1 MKILLL
7 SDIPPCENLTAGL
20 VLSAMVRF
28 IPKNEIC
35 FYIVSNPSVEIKL
48 NPEFANIPMKIETK
62 PNENWSFLPQRRVFK
77 KASSL
82 VSYVSEIILEKTV
95 IERKIEDA
103 IAFGKEQKVDRVW
116 AVLQGQTTIRMAKA
130 VADGLGVPLHS
141 HVWDP
146 FSWWASAHCLDGK
159 TTRKVQA
166 KFDEAIATSQYVGT
180 ASEPMAELFKNE
192 FGAKAVPVIASHS
205 ETLSKQPLPSIDNND
220 SLIIGMAGQFYA
232 SAEWECLLKAL
243 TLSNWQVSGRSVKL
257 IVLGPQKP
265 PGDYCSSNVKYLGWK
280 SQVDAS
286 LILSHCDVLYCP
298 YPFDVKLEEVSKYS
312 FPSKLVLYLAAGKP
326 IIFHGPSYSSPNR
339 YIEEN
344 QCGVCASSLL
354 PSAIY
359 NEIEKLVNDKSLYNK
374 ATNNAQHSFLKDFT
388 LESLRKNVSTFLSC
402 DTIIDESEYN
412 QHFLSQD
419 TEEFKLLENKIENR
433 KLSNLHKAH
442 DAYKNMH
449 LKLISIRKI
458 IKNRIL
464 SKLPPFK
471 RYYIEIEYYEKE
483 VKRLRKL
490 YANVSDASSDKKLV
504 ILNDEVLNE
513 NLQLSKYK
521 DESAIIFNFGES
533 SKGLEF
539 DELLRKIHIN
549 DISDVLVCQ
558 IDYDEEQ
565 DVFDLLRKFNINVS
579 IIPGTQNVN
588 FIFNNEQADQL
599 TE

>member
-62 PNENWSFLPQRRVFK
+62 PNENWSFLPQRRLLK

-82 VSYVSEIILEKTV
+82 VSYISETIIEKTV

-103 IAFGKEQKVDRVW
+103 IAFGKEQNVDRVW

-180 ASEPMAELFKNE
+180 ASEPMAELFENE
-192 FGAKAVPVIASHS
+192 FGVKAVPVIASHS
-205 ETLSKQPLPSIDNND
+205 ETLSKQPLPSIDSND
-220 SLIIGMAGQFYA
+220 SLFIGMAGQFYA

-243 TLSNWQVSGRSVKL
+243 TLSKWQVSGRSVKL

-265 PGDYCSSNVKYLGWK
+265 PGDYCTSNVKYLGWK

-354 PSAIY
+354 PSAVY
-359 NEIEKLVNDKSLYNK
+359 NEIERLVNDKPLYNK
-374 ATNNAQHSFLKDFT
+374 ATSNAQRSFLKDFT
-388 LESLRKNVSTFLSC
+388 LESLRKNVSTFLSF
-402 DTIIDESEYN
+402 DTIMDESEYN
-412 QHFLSQD
+412 QHFLERD
-419 TEEFKLLENKIENR
+419 TEDFKLLEKKIENR
-433 KLSNLHKAH
+433 KPSNLYKLH
-442 DAYKNMH
+442 DVYKNMR
-449 LKLISIRKI
+449 LKLIVIRKV
-458 IKNRIL
+458 IKSKIL

-471 RYYIEIEYYEKE
+471 RYYIEIEYYENE
-483 VKRLRKL
+483 VNRLRKL
-490 YANVSDASSDKKLV
+490 CVNVNDFSSGKRLV
-504 ILNDEVLNE
+504 ILNDKIFNE
-513 NLQLSKYK
+513 NSQLSKYK
-521 DESAIIFNFGES
+521 DENAIIYNLSES
-533 SKGLEF
+533 SKELEF
-539 DELLRKIHIN
+539 DELLRQIYMN

-558 IDYDEEQ
+558 VVYDEGR
-565 DVFDLLRKFNINVS
+565 DVFNLLKKFNVNIS
-579 IIPGTQNVN
+579 IIPDIQTAK
-588 FIFNNEQADQL
+588 FISNNKQTEQL